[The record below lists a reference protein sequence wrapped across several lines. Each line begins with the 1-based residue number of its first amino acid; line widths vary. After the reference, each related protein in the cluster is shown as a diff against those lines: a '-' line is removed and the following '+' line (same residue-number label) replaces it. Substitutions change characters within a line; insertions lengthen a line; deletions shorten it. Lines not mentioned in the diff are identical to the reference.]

1 MMKTSKA
8 KKYLFLFLAAAALV
22 FLAWLAV
29 SPNLRSRD
37 NEIASMPEIGVHF
50 IDVGQ
55 GDATLLDLGEEHVL
69 IDGGRGSQ
77 ARDYLAGKGIGKLD
91 LLVATHPDADH
102 IGGLDEVL
110 GSLEVEEVWD
120 SGTVNDT
127 LAYQAYVAG
136 VAGEGLSM
144 TLVGRGTVQT
154 FANGARLE
162 VLSPTTISNSDLNNS
177 SIVLRLTYGEFS
189 YLFMGDA
196 EVEVES
202 ALLMNGTVLDSDVLK
217 VGHHGSPSSTS
228 QAFAAA
234 VSPGAAV
241 ISVGPNSYGHPSQTI
256 LDRLQNLG
264 AVIYRTDLTG
274 TIVLSTDGGDWNP
287 GAEDRSGVYVIRSKN
302 SGLVMDVYN
311 GGRDNGTNII
321 QWPYH
326 GGLNQLWRFQ
336 GTGDSY
342 YTITS
347 VLNPQYSIDVH
358 GGGSAMGNRVIQY
371 TARPWQINQKW
382 RLLENPDG
390 SVSFRSQLAEASGTG
405 YLLDVYGGGKAAG
418 VNVIQWLGHSGDNQ
432 RWYLEAR

>member
-1 MMKTSKA
+1 MIITSKA
-8 KKYLFLFLAAAALV
+8 KKYLFLFLTAAALV
-22 FLAWLAV
+22 FLAYLAV

-37 NEIASMPEIGVHF
+37 NKIASMPEIGVHF

-69 IDGGRGSQ
+69 IDGGRYG
-77 ARDYLAGKGIGKLD
+77 AALAYLQDQGISSLD
-91 LLVATHPDADH
+91 LVVATHPDADH
-102 IGGLDEVL
+102 IGGLDDVISSL
-110 GSLEVEEVWD
+110 GVEEVWD
-120 SGTVNDT
+120 GGTVNDT
-127 LAYQAYVAG
+127 LAYDAYKSSILTK
-136 VAGEGLSM
+136 GLSM
-144 TLVGRGTVQT
+144 SPVRRGEVQA

-162 VLSPTTISNSDLNNS
+162 VLSPSAISNSDLNNS
-177 SIVLRLTYGEFS
+177 SLVLRLTYGDFS

-196 EVEVES
+196 ETEVES

-274 TIVLSTDGGDWNP
+274 TIVLTTDGGDWNP
-287 GAEDRSGVYVIRSKN
+287 GGEDRSGVYVIRSKN

-311 GGRDNGTNII
+311 GGRENATNII

-336 GTGDSY
+336 ATGDGY

-358 GGGSAMGNRVIQY
+358 GGGSTMGNRVIQY
-371 TARPWQINQKW
+371 TSRPWQINQKW

-405 YLLDVYGGGKAAG
+405 YLLDVYGGGKTAG
-418 VNVIQWLGHSGDNQ
+418 VNVIQWLGHFGDNQ